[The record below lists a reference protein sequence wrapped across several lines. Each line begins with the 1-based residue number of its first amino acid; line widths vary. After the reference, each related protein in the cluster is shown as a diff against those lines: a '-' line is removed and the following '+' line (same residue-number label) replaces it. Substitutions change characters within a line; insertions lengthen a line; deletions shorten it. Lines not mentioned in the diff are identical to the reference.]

1 MCVRA
6 SRQIIY
12 RASPSSSTRSA
23 RSPFSHRSLSGV
35 SGDAAALGIAPR
47 SSSALV
53 VTLTGPPD
61 VRLLARTHID
71 LVGDDLPAQAYH
83 AAAGLP
89 LPEAE
94 RLVQRWAD
102 EALTSAAACFAELTR
117 DGRVVAVGIAAVVRP
132 VPALEIVLRSHPL
145 LHLAEGQLA
154 REALAEAATQAGL
167 PVHHLDPKGRH
178 DPAAVERTVAL
189 GRITGP
195 PWRKEHRI
203 AALAALSAL
212 E

>member
-1 MCVRA
+1 
-6 SRQIIY
+6 
-12 RASPSSSTRSA
+12 
-23 RSPFSHRSLSGV
+23 V
-35 SGDAAALGIAPR
+35 SEATVALGVAPR

-53 VTLTGPPD
+53 VALTGPAD
-61 VRLLARTHID
+61 VRLLGRTHVD

-94 RLVQRWAD
+94 RLVQRWAA
-102 EALTSAAACFAELTR
+102 EALASVEACFTELMEGR
-117 DGRVVAVGIAAVVRP
+117 RVVAVGIAAAVRP
-132 VPALEIVLRSHPL
+132 VPALDAVLRSHPL

-154 REALAEAATQAGL
+154 REAVHEAATRAGL
-167 PVHHLDPKGRH
+167 PVHYLDPKGRH

-189 GRITGP
+189 GRTAGP
-195 PWRKEHRI
+195 PWRKEHRM
-203 AALAALSAL
+203 AALAALCAL

>member
-1 MCVRA
+1 VSGA
-6 SRQIIY
+6 
-12 RASPSSSTRSA
+12 AVA
-23 RSPFSHRSLSGV
+23 LGV
-35 SGDAAALGIAPR
+35 SPR

-53 VTLTGPPD
+53 IALTGPPD
-61 VRLLARTHID
+61 VRLLARTHVD

-89 LPEAE
+89 LSQAE
-94 RLVQRWAD
+94 RLVQRWAE
-102 EALTSAAACFAELTR
+102 EALSSAAACFTELMA

-132 VPALEIVLRSHPL
+132 VPVLEVVLRSHPL

-154 REALAEAATQAGL
+154 REALAEAATRAGL
-167 PVHHLDPKGRH
+167 PVHYLDPKGSH

-189 GRITGP
+189 GRIAGP
-195 PWRKEHRI
+195 PWRKEHRM
-203 AALAALSAL
+203 AALAALAAL